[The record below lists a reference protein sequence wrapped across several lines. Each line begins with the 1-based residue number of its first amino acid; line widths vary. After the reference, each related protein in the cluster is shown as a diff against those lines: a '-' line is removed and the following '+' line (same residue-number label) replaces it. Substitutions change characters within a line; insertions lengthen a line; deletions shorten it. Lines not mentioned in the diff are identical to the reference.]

1 MKREDEDIEILSFD
15 DFEDEFMLN
24 DEIPTPAASEE
35 PIIIPDDVVD
45 TQEEKDIID
54 EVELDEL
61 IKEVAKEEPIS
72 KKKKFKIA
80 KKQKKDKKDKKSQQQ
95 DLTEDGEPIETR
107 TGKRNKER
115 KAVSKKVFW
124 IQTIFCTLSII
135 FILGCCVYYGSRMIK
150 FYKIYNPKTENGEEV
165 KLLGSSITSDAELA
179 TEGDGLYRVSGSY
192 IYKGA
197 EVDNYIEFNNA
208 LWRIIKINSDGSV
221 EMATDSYI
229 NALDWNTK
237 ITDYTNSDIRAYLND
252 VYFNTLNK
260 DMLTNVSYCTDLV
273 KDLASVTCNSSN
285 SQDYVRLLGITE
297 FLNSEEKGSTF
308 LADSNNN
315 IWLYNSNEKSVWH
328 TNGSSLGTSKAD
340 SGYLVKAVVHVKNST
355 QLLSG
360 TGKKDDPYV
369 IEKETNK
376 VEIGNYVKL
385 GEDNWVVYEVNKD
398 NIKLA
403 LSGVLSTTYR
413 YSTSDNAFNI
423 ESSNSLAEYLNTMY
437 LDSLSYKNL
446 ILDTKWYNG
455 SYTSYKDVTKSTV
468 TSKVGLL
475 NVSDVK
481 TNNINTSDNYFIIT
495 PGDTYYE
502 YTVGSTLRQ
511 SKITISR
518 SIKPAISISLTNI
531 GSGKGTAKDPYI
543 LEG

>member
-1 MKREDEDIEILSFD
+1 MKRENEDIEILSFD
-15 DFEDEFMLN
+15 DFEEEFMLN
-24 DEIPTPAASEE
+24 DGLPIPEANEE
-35 PIIIPDDVVD
+35 PILIPDEVLD
-45 TQEEKDIID
+45 TKEEKDIID

-61 IKEVAKEEPIS
+61 IKEVAKEEPTS

-80 KKQKKDKKDKKSQQQ
+80 KKVKKDKKSKKQQ
-95 DLTEDGEPIETR
+95 DLDEVDDSLETR
-107 TGKRNKER
+107 TGKRKKE
-115 KAVSKKVFW
+115 KKPVNKKVFW
-124 IQTIFCTLSII
+124 IQTVFCTLSII
-135 FILGCCVYYGSRMIK
+135 FILVCSVYYGSRMLK
-150 FYKIYNPKTENGEEV
+150 FYKIYNPKTENGEQV
-165 KLLGSSITSDAELA
+165 ALLGSSITSGSALA
-179 TEGDGLYRVSGSY
+179 TEGEGLYRVSGSY

-197 EVDNYIEFNNA
+197 EVDNYIEFGNT
-208 LWRIIKINSDGSV
+208 LWRIIKINSDGSI

-229 NALDWNTK
+229 NALDWNTT
-237 ITDYTNSDIRAYLND
+237 ITDYANSDIRAYLND
-252 VYFNTLNK
+252 IYLNTLNK
-260 DMLTNVSYCTDLV
+260 DMLTNVTYCTDLV

-297 FLNSEEKGSTF
+297 FLNSEASSSTF
-308 LADSNNN
+308 LADSNNY

-328 TNGSSLGTSKAD
+328 TNGTGLGASDAD

-360 TGKKDDPYV
+360 SGTKEDPYI

-376 VEIGNYVKL
+376 VEVGNHVKL

-413 YSTSDNAFNI
+413 YSTSDNKFNI
-423 ESSNSLAEYLNTMY
+423 ENSNSLAEYLNTTY

-446 ILDTKWYNG
+446 LLDTKWYNG

-481 TNNINTSDNYFIIT
+481 TNNINTADNYFIIT

-502 YTVGSTLRQ
+502 YMVGSTLRQ

-518 SIKPAISISLTNI
+518 SIKPTISISLTNI
-531 GSGKGTAKDPYI
+531 ESGKGTANDPYI

>member
-1 MKREDEDIEILSFD
+1 MKRENEDIEILSFD

-24 DEIPTPAASEE
+24 DGIPTPEAKTD
-35 PIIIPDDVVD
+35 PILTSDDVLD
-45 TQEEKDIID
+45 TKEEKDIID

-72 KKKKFKIA
+72 KKKKFKII
-80 KKQKKDKKDKKSQQQ
+80 KKAKKDKKVKKQQ
-95 DLTEDGEPIETR
+95 DLDEADDSTETR
-107 TGKRNKER
+107 TGKRKKE
-115 KAVSKKVFW
+115 KKPVNKKVFW
-124 IQTIFCTLSII
+124 IQTVFCTLSVI

-165 KLLGSSITSDAELA
+165 KLLGSSITSDAALA

-192 IYKGA
+192 IYKGT
-197 EVDNYIEFNNA
+197 EVDNYIEFGNT
-208 LWRIIKINSDGSV
+208 LWRIIKINSDGSI

-229 NALDWNTK
+229 NALDWNTT
-237 ITDYTNSDIRAYLND
+237 ITDYANSDIRAYLND
-252 VYFNTLNK
+252 VYLNTLNK
-260 DMLTNVSYCTDLV
+260 DMLTNVTYCTDLV
-273 KDLASVTCNSSN
+273 TDLSNVTCNSSN
-285 SQDYVRLLGITE
+285 SNDYVRLIGITE
-297 FLNSEEKGSTF
+297 FLNSEVNSSSF
-308 LADSNNN
+308 LADSNNY

-328 TNGSSLGTSKAD
+328 TNGNSLGASDAD

-360 TGKKDDPYV
+360 KGTKDDPYV
-369 IEKETNK
+369 IEKESNK
-376 VEIGNYVKL
+376 VEVGNYIKL
-385 GEDNWVVYEVNKD
+385 GEDNWIVYEVNKD

-413 YSTSDNAFNI
+413 YSTSDNTFNV
-423 ESSNSLAEYLNTMY
+423 ESSNSLAEYLNTTY
-437 LDSLSYKNL
+437 LDSLSYKDL
-446 ILDTKWYNG
+446 LLDTKWDNG

-481 TNNINTSDNYFIIT
+481 TNNIDTTDNYFVIT

-502 YTVGSTLRQ
+502 YMVGSTLRQ

-518 SIKPAISISLTNI
+518 SIKPTISISLTNI
-531 GSGKGTAKDPYI
+531 KSGKGTAADPYV

>member
-1 MKREDEDIEILSFD
+1 MKRENEDIEILSFD

-24 DEIPTPAASEE
+24 DGIPTPEAKEE
-35 PIIIPDDVVD
+35 PILISDNVLD
-45 TQEEKDIID
+45 TKEEKDMIE

-72 KKKKFKIA
+72 KKKKFKIIKKPKKEKKS
-80 KKQKKDKKDKKSQQQ
+80 KKQQVLDENGDS
-95 DLTEDGEPIETR
+95 TETR
-107 TGKRNKER
+107 TGKRKKE
-115 KAVSKKVFW
+115 KKPVNKKVFW
-124 IQTIFCTLSII
+124 IQTVFCTLSII
-135 FILGCCVYYGSRMIK
+135 FILGCCVYYGNRMIK

-165 KLLGSSITSDAELA
+165 KLLGSSITSDATLA
-179 TEGDGLYRVSGSY
+179 TEGDGLYRVSGAY

-197 EVDNYIEFNNA
+197 EVDNYIEFGNT
-208 LWRIIKINSDGSV
+208 LWRIIKINSDGSI

-229 NALDWNTK
+229 NALDWNTT

-252 VYFNTLNK
+252 VYLNTLNK
-260 DMLTNVSYCTDLV
+260 EMLTNVTYCTDLV
-273 KDLASVTCNSSN
+273 SDLSKVTCNSSN
-285 SQDYVRLLGITE
+285 SNDYVRLLGITE
-297 FLNSEEKGSTF
+297 FLNSGANSSSF
-308 LADSNNN
+308 LADSNNY

-328 TNGSSLGTSKAD
+328 TNGNSLGTSDAD

-360 TGKKDDPYV
+360 KGTKDDPYV
-369 IEKETNK
+369 IEKESNK
-376 VEIGNYVKL
+376 VEVGNYIKL
-385 GEDNWVVYEVNKD
+385 GEDNWIAYEVNKD

-403 LSGVLSTTYR
+403 LSGVLSATYR
-413 YSTSDNAFNI
+413 YSASDNTFNV
-423 ESSNSLAEYLNTMY
+423 ESSNSLAKYLNTTY
-437 LDSLSYKNL
+437 LDSLSYKDL
-446 ILDTKWYNG
+446 LLDTKWYNG

-468 TSKVGLL
+468 TTKVGLL

-481 TNNINTSDNYFIIT
+481 TNNINTADNYFVIT

-502 YTVGSTLRQ
+502 YMVGSTLRQ

-518 SIKPAISISLTNI
+518 SIKPTISISLTNVK
-531 GSGKGTAKDPYI
+531 SGKGTAADPYV